1 MDSSS
6 SNDGCNTLQYTLAA
20 AVGSFLGTFGSVT
33 LIMTSIRH
41 NVMKSMSRHIIM
53 MISLADILQAFPVLV
68 VSLIQIY
75 EKKKN
80 NDDILDWMG
89 EKKCKWQAAVVTVG
103 AMLTFLWTF
112 GLSQHIYLLLR
123 FGIKVAHRA
132 YIGLHVLSIIPVA
145 IMTASFCYDVLGIDE
160 KTQTE
165 SHLLNWCWIK
175 VTNESDSGPFLKKP
189 CPAAMWN
196 GKGFEIFAYI
206 GVTVYCTLAWRQ
218 YQRLMEDNTIN
229 GDGSG
234 VLTSGNDNPFTS
246 GSNLR
251 INKILLIPILFI
263 VCRIWGTIQRL
274 SCYCFLSHLDS
285 VCTSHILI
293 ALLNF
298 FDPLQGFVNFLLF
311 TILSQNNCRCDCL
324 TIVRANIQRPQH
336 LTSAEPVTVYVQRE
350 SSDSSQF

>member
-1 MDSSS
+1 MLYCKLFHLD
-6 SNDGCNTLQYTLAA
+6 
-20 AVGSFLGTFGSVT
+20 
-33 LIMTSIRH
+33 
-41 NVMKSMSRHIIM
+41 SRHALIIVYSF
-53 MISLADILQAFPVLV
+53 IFLFIFFFQL
-68 VSLIQIY
+68 LI
-75 EKKKN
+75 
-80 NDDILDWMG
+80 
-89 EKKCKWQAAVVTVG
+89 
-103 AMLTFLWTF
+103 
-112 GLSQHIYLLLR
+112 
-123 FGIKVAHRA
+123 
-132 YIGLHVLSIIPVA
+132 
-145 IMTASFCYDVLGIDE
+145 
-160 KTQTE
+160 
-165 SHLLNWCWIK
+165 
-175 VTNESDSGPFLKKP
+175 
-189 CPAAMWN
+189 
-196 GKGFEIFAYI
+196 IFI
-206 GVTVYCTLAWRQ
+206 
-218 YQRLMEDNTIN
+218 
-229 GDGSG
+229 
-234 VLTSGNDNPFTS
+234 S